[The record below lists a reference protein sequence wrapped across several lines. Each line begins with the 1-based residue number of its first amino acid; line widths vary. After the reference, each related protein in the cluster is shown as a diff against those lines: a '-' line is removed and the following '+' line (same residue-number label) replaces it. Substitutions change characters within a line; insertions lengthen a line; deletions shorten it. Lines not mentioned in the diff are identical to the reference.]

1 MEATKHNKI
10 MVVKDDKK
18 RVKYFDIA
26 RGIAII
32 LMIVG
37 HTLDFG
43 WKRNLIFSFH
53 MPLFII
59 ISGMFFKERDI
70 KSFLINITKKLII
83 PYIITIFITNLIK
96 ALTIDKNIDIL
107 LFVKEYI
114 MQILYSFTYL
124 KIKTN
129 IKGIGVLWFFPLLA
143 IIRIIFYILK
153 KISKEDKILLGA
165 LCILLSY
172 IGYILGMKEKWLLFS
187 ADVALS
193 CLIFYYIG
201 YILYNKKIL
210 EKILSNKKLL
220 LVILII
226 WLIGIKFSWI
236 ELAVRRYPDGLF
248 CYIIGICGT
257 IVVLKISKI
266 IEQKSLFLTNI
277 LSWYGRNS
285 MYILLIHHVERELVN
300 YKDLYK
306 NILNKK
312 SLYKFMVIFL
322 KMTLC
327 SIGTMI
333 INYIS
338 KFIMRMTKKDEECR
352 N

>member
-1 MEATKHNKI
+1 M
-10 MVVKDDKK
+10 
-18 RVKYFDIA
+18 
-26 RGIAII
+26 
-32 LMIVG
+32 
-37 HTLDFG
+37 
-43 WKRNLIFSFH
+43 
-53 MPLFII
+53 
-59 ISGMFFKERDI
+59 
-70 KSFLINITKKLII
+70 
-83 PYIITIFITNLIK
+83 
-96 ALTIDKNIDIL
+96 DIL
-107 LFVKEYI
+107 SFIKEYI
-114 MQILYSFTYL
+114 MQILYSFSYL

-153 KISKEDKILLGA
+153 KIAKEDKILLGA
-165 LCILLSY
+165 MCFLLSY
-172 IGYILGMKEKWLLFS
+172 IGYILGMKGKWLIFS
-187 ADVALS
+187 VDVAFS

-210 EKILSNKKLL
+210 EKVLSNKKLL
-220 LVILII
+220 FIIFII

-266 IEQKSLFLTNI
+266 IEQKSIFLTNI

-300 YKDLYK
+300 YENLYK
-306 NILNKK
+306 NFLNKK
-312 SLYKFMVIFL
+312 TLLKFMIIFL

-327 SIGTMI
+327 SIGTLI
-333 INYIS
+333 IIKVK
-338 KFIMRMTKKDEECR
+338 KFILNIKLRRLKCQQHIF
-352 N
+352 